1 MNFLHPGL
9 ALAAVGAIALPIL
22 IHLLFRRRRVPVD
35 WAAID
40 LLREAVRR
48 TTRRMRLEHWT
59 VLALRS
65 LAVLAAGIGLAVP
78 FAGGGSLLEDG
89 SRA

>member
-65 LAVLAAGIGLAVP
+65 LAVLAAGVGLAVP
-78 FAGGGSLLEDG
+78 FAGGGSL
-89 SRA
+89 R